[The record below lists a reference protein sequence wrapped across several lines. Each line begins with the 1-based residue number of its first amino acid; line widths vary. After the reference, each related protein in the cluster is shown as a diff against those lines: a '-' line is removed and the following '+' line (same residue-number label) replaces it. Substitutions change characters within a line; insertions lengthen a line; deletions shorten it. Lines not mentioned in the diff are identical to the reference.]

1 MAARSKAKAD
11 LKAIGERIREIRG
24 EVLQEELAVYL
35 GISQGQ
41 LSKIERGKTA
51 PTVEILV
58 RLSERFGKSVDWIVR
73 GRWVRACVGRDRRTR

>member
-11 LKAIGERIREIRG
+11 LRAIGERIREIRG

-41 LSKIERGKTA
+41 LSKIERGKMA

-58 RLSERFGKSVDWIVR
+58 RLSEKFGKSVDWIVR
-73 GRWVRACVGRDRRTR
+73 G

>member
-1 MAARSKAKAD
+1 MAARSKVKAD
-11 LKAIGERIREIRG
+11 VKAIGERIREIRG

-41 LSKIERGKTA
+41 LSKIERGKMA

-58 RLSERFGKSVDWIVR
+58 RLSEKFGKSVDWIVR
-73 GRWVRACVGRDRRTR
+73 G

>member
-41 LSKIERGKTA
+41 LSKIERGKMA

-73 GRWVRACVGRDRRTR
+73 GKDT

>member
-1 MAARSKAKAD
+1 MAARSKARAD

-41 LSKIERGKTA
+41 LSKIERGKMA

-58 RLSERFGKSVDWIVR
+58 RLSDKFGKSVDWIVR
-73 GRWVRACVGRDRRTR
+73 G

>member
-1 MAARSKAKAD
+1 MMAARSKAKAD

-24 EVLQEELAVYL
+24 DVLQEELAVYL

-41 LSKIERGKTA
+41 LSKIERGKMA

-73 GRWVRACVGRDRRTR
+73 GKDT

>member
-41 LSKIERGKTA
+41 LSKIERGKMA

-58 RLSERFGKSVDWIVR
+58 RLSDKFGKSVDWIVR
-73 GRWVRACVGRDRRTR
+73 GIPK

>member
-11 LKAIGERIREIRG
+11 VKAIGERIREIRG

-41 LSKIERGKTA
+41 LSKIERGKMA

-58 RLSERFGKSVDWIVR
+58 RLSEKFGKNVDWIVR
-73 GRWVRACVGRDRRTR
+73 G